1 MAAETRERRKER
13 RLLAGIAAVGA
24 WTVCLVGLAPTADAE
39 GVQAQEWHLKVM
51 QAEKIWKV
59 STGEGIKVA
68 VIDTGVDPTTESLQ
82 GRVLPGSDVSG
93 APGDET
99 RDDVGHGTTMA
110 ELIAGSGKG
119 GTLKGLAPGAKII
132 PIRTNLNGMKGAD
145 KKREHLGEA
154 IRAAADSDARIINMS
169 LGGTVPHPALKDA
182 VEYATKKGKLLL
194 AGTGNDAQKGN
205 HENYPAAYPNVVAV
219 ASIGKDG
226 KVADY
231 SNYGQHTILSAASE
245 GLPAWC
251 DGRKQRY
258 CPGGGTSA
266 ATAVTSASAALIWS
280 HHPDWTSNQ
289 VLRVMIKT
297 AGLKGDEPSKYV
309 GFGGVRPRM
318 NLLEGKGD
326 PGDPDISPLT
336 GERTL
341 HTKPKDSGQNSD
353 AKGSGKEDDS
363 DKGAAPDKVE
373 VADSEREDSGNAQLW
388 WAVGAGA
395 AVLVIG
401 GGAALAIRRARR
413 G

>member
-1 MAAETRERRKER
+1 MAAGTRELRNRR

-24 WTVCLVGLAPTADAE
+24 WAVCLVGLAPAAGAE
-39 GVQAQEWHLKVM
+39 DVQAQEWHLKAM

-82 GRVLPGSDVSG
+82 GRVLPGRDVSG

-145 KKREHLGEA
+145 KKKEHLGEA

-169 LGGTVPHPALKDA
+169 LGGTTPHPSIQEA
-182 VEYATKKGKLLL
+182 VEYATKKGKLLF
-194 AGTGNDAQKGN
+194 ASTGNDAQKGN
-205 HENYPAAYPNVVAV
+205 QETWPAAYPNVVAV
-219 ASIGKDG
+219 ASTNKAG

-231 SNYGQHTILSAASE
+231 SNYSQHTILSGASE

-251 DGRKQRY
+251 DGKKQRY
-258 CPGGGTSA
+258 CPGGGTSSA
-266 ATAVTSASAALIWS
+266 AAVVSASAALIWS

-289 VLRVMIKT
+289 VLRVLIKT

-309 GFGGVRPRM
+309 GFGEVRPRM
-318 NLLEGKGD
+318 NLLEGEGD
-326 PGDPDISPLT
+326 PGAPGISPLT

-341 HTKPKDSGQNSD
+341 HAKEGEPKSDSKKSGESD
-353 AKGSGKEDDS
+353 SNKNT
-363 DKGAAPDKVE
+363 APDKVK
-373 VADSEREDSGNAQLW
+373 VADSKSAESGSSWILPGVGIATGVAILAGCAF
-388 WAVGAGA
+388 AVAR
-395 AVLVIG
+395 V
-401 GGAALAIRRARR
+401 RRN
-413 G
+413 